1 MVDSNSTLNMKSTI
15 KFLLFIVIVFV
26 FTSNAFTQIPSS
38 GLVGY
43 WPFNGNANDESG
55 NGNNGTVNGGALLV
69 TDRNGNVNAAYQFD
83 GIDDFIQMT
92 QAGPTGNTAVTVS
105 FWMRTT
111 MAVNN
116 GPGEGVGQVFGYGAN
131 DINQPGRSFTITV
144 NGSAWVNSCNQA
156 ITFDTHGAALSKT
169 DVFNNSWNHY
179 SIVNDPSAGDNV
191 INQKIYKY
199 LFLLKNQS
207 QKNIFVI

>member
-1 MVDSNSTLNMKSTI
+1 MVIPNSTLNMKSTI

-55 NGNNGTVNGGALLV
+55 NGNNGTVNGAALLV
-69 TDRNGNVNAAYQFD
+69 SDRNGNANAAYQFD

-116 GPGEGVGQVFGYGAN
+116 VPGEGVGQVFGYGAN
-131 DINQPGRSFTITV
+131 DINQLGRSFTITV

-191 INQKIYKY
+191 INQKIYM
-199 LFLLKNQS
+199 
-207 QKNIFVI
+207 